1 LKLNISKEKYMAA
14 ITYFTI
20 MEERRPDE
28 RELLSKAMAM
38 TDEDVESVKSFAE
51 NFTKDEIEE
60 MVKRAKKNITTST
73 TQ

>member
-1 LKLNISKEKYMAA
+1 MKLNISKEKYMAA